1 MTVTESALA
10 VMGRPPPAGW
20 SWLWQY
26 TRAVMRIG
34 FHLTPFWSPTER
46 TPTRI
51 IDEAIEVVAAA
62 SRMGFAWVS
71 IGQHWLSHPSVW
83 PQPFPL
89 LGRLAPETGSMR
101 LKTSVLLLPI
111 LNAVEVAENVATL
124 DHIAHGRLDVGV
136 AIGYREL
143 ELGVAGLG
151 RSDRVAK
158 LEESLELMK
167 RLWRGEAVTFQ
178 GHYTRVEGGRMGF
191 TPYQTPHPPLE
202 MGAQSEGAARR
213 AARLTDGVFFGPQLG
228 WADVARFGARFRE
241 ERAKIGSAS
250 PGYVGASRSLI
261 VGADKESAAAAARGY
276 LDKTFAMYRGWRMQE
291 RTMGRLQL
299 GFETSLDDW
308 TIHGSPRDCVET
320 LERARAMG
328 VERIGFTIYSLPPD
342 ARARIDY
349 LQMIAEQIVTPVG
362 HADAR
367 RA

>member
-1 MTVTESALA
+1 
-10 VMGRPPPAGW
+10 
-20 SWLWQY
+20 
-26 TRAVMRIG
+26 MRIG

-89 LGRLAPETGSMR
+89 LARLAPETGSMR

-178 GHYTRVEGGRMGF
+178 GRYTRVEGGRMGF

-276 LDKTFAMYRGWRMQE
+276 LEKTFAMYRGWRMQE
-291 RTMGRLQL
+291 PTMGRLQL